1 AVVLT
6 LAVASPLTAQRTFRI
21 VPPSGPVAVGA
32 SHTLTFTATD
42 AAGRDMGRRRMAV
55 TCGSLD
61 AAASVDGVRVT
72 GEAAGT
78 ARVVCIWQGIAD
90 MVALTVGTPEP
101 APEPEQPAPDPDPQ
115 PDPEPEEPAP
125 TPTP

>member
-1 AVVLT
+1 HTRFSRDWSSDVCSSDL
-6 LAVASPLTAQRTFRI
+6 
-21 VPPSGPVAVGA
+21 PVAVGA

-61 AAASVDGVRVT
+61 AEASVDGVRVT

-90 MVALTVGTPEP
+90 MVRS
-101 APEPEQPAPDPDPQ
+101 
-115 PDPEPEEPAP
+115 EERRRGNERRRRRLA
-125 TPTP
+125 